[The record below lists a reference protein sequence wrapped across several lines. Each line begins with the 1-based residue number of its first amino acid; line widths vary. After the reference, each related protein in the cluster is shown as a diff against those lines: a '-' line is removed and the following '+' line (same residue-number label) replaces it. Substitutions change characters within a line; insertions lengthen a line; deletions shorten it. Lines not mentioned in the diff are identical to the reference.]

1 MFAVGLPLIIGMI
14 LFLPHYHHLALNI
27 LVTVFSALGA
37 VEFAGILGKKG
48 IALNRVE
55 AAALGLLGPG
65 AMTVINSFGLGGQ
78 VFSATFILGA
88 SWLLVSRVFFSTE
101 DLKNYTNRI
110 AAGFSL
116 MMYPGLF
123 MAWVV
128 RMTIL
133 PHASG
138 VILLFFL
145 IVFANDSVA
154 WAVGML
160 FGKGNRGIIP
170 VSPNKSV
177 AGFIGGIGASVLIG
191 VGAEILLDI
200 PFVSRVLPPSLA
212 GICLGLCT
220 GIAATLGDLAESAM
234 KRSSDMKDSGAII
247 PGRGGV
253 LDSIDSVAL
262 AAPVFYVLYR
272 FLF

>member
-1 MFAVGLPLIIGMI
+1 
-14 LFLPHYHHLALNI
+14 
-27 LVTVFSALGA
+27 
-37 VEFAGILGKKG
+37 
-48 IALNRVE
+48 
-55 AAALGLLGPG
+55 
-65 AMTVINSFGLGGQ
+65 MTMVNSFDRGGQ

-88 SWLLVSRVFFSTE
+88 FWLLVSRVFCSTE
-101 DLKNYTNRI
+101 DLKNYTNRT
-110 AAGFSL
+110 AAGFSVML
-116 MMYPGLF
+116 YPGLF

-133 PHASG
+133 PNASS

-145 IVFANDSVA
+145 IVFANDSTA

-160 FGKGNRGIIP
+160 FGKGNRWIIP
-170 VSPNKSV
+170 ASPNKSV
-177 AGFIGGIGASVLIG
+177 AGFIGGISASILVG
-191 VGAEILLDI
+191 VGADVLLGI
-200 PFVSRVLPPSLA
+200 PFVSRVLPPALA
-212 GICLGLCT
+212 GICIGLCT

-234 KRSSDMKDSGAII
+234 KRSSDMKDSGTII

-272 FLF
+272 LLF